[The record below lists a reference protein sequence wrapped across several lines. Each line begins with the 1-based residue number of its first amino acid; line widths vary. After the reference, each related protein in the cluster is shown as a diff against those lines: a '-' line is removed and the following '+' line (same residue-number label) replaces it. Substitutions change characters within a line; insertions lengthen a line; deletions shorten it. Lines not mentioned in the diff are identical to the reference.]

1 MIEDVPKKKERKK
14 EGSEERKKKKENG
27 TGKGQHFTKQELR
40 NKKRDHADS
49 KVQAAKEPHG
59 GGIVTIH

>member
-14 EGSEERKKKKENG
+14 EGSEERKKKR
-27 TGKGQHFTKQELR
+27 KQNRKRSTLHKTR
-40 NKKRDHADS
+40 ATQKRDHADS